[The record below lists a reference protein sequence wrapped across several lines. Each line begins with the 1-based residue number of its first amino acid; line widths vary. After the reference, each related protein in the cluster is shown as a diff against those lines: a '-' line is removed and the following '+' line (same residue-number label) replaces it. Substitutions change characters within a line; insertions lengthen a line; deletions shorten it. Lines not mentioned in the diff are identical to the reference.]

1 MYLICK
7 EIDFIY
13 GCLSL
18 GRRPPPQKHGSG
30 GHGVQ
35 AQVGGPE
42 CHHHPL
48 VFTNHHC
55 YHGSMKYVC
64 DSRTDYNLV
73 ANWSAE
79 AWRRQGAAV
88 TRDSRSRMDGTDI
101 ILPKVPTI
109 EVSSEVKTNFFMT
122 T

>member
-1 MYLICK
+1 MNYA
-7 EIDFIY
+7 F
-13 GCLSL
+13 
-18 GRRPPPQKHGSG
+18 
-30 GHGVQ
+30 
-35 AQVGGPE
+35 
-42 CHHHPL
+42 
-48 VFTNHHC
+48 
-55 YHGSMKYVC
+55 

-79 AWRRQGAAV
+79 AWRKQGAAV
-88 TRDSRSRMDGTDI
+88 TKDSRSRMDGTDI